1 MNKDIVTVIKS
12 VNYSEAD
19 KVLTVFG
26 REYGKFAVFAKG
38 IRKINSKNR
47 GNMQTLCTSEISF
60 YEGKGMP
67 VLTESA
73 SVSSLNFDK
82 LNVENIRRVSFMLNK
97 FLQDYD
103 PYPKLFD
110 ALQVALKNNL
120 DLETTNKLRLKFLM
134 EMGFLEDFSSCKYC
148 HSQEDVRY
156 LDTMSFALVC
166 KNCYSK
172 GSAKPLGEKPYSSVL
187 FTRALDRYIK
197 KVVEEI

>member
-1 MNKDIVTVIKS
+1 
-12 VNYSEAD
+12 
-19 KVLTVFG
+19 
-26 REYGKFAVFAKG
+26 
-38 IRKINSKNR
+38 
-47 GNMQTLCTSEISF
+47 
-60 YEGKGMP
+60 
-67 VLTESA
+67 
-73 SVSSLNFDK
+73 
-82 LNVENIRRVSFMLNK
+82 MLNK

-148 HSQEDVRY
+148 HSKEDVRY

-172 GSAKPLGEKPYSSVL
+172 GSAKPLGEKPYASVI